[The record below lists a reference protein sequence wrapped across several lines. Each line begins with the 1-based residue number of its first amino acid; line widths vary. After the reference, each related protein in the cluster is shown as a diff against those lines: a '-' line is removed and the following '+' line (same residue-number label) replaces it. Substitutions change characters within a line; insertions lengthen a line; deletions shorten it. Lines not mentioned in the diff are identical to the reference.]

1 MQILII
7 QLLMLLVPSTEKPA
21 PVHILIQTEKGD
33 IEVELN
39 AAEAPI
45 TVANFL
51 KYVDGKFYDGGRFH
65 RTVKPDNQ
73 PDNKVKIDVIQ
84 AGINPEKAKQEFAAI
99 KLERTRD
106 TKLSHKDGTI
116 SMARDGPDTATSDF
130 FICIGDQPE
139 LDFGGKRNPDGQGFA
154 VFGRAIKGMDVV
166 KKIQAAPAEGQ
177 MLTPAI
183 KILSISR
190 ITPKPIQKGKDGP
203 SNR

>member
-1 MQILII
+1 MLFLPV
-7 QLLMLLVPSTEKPA
+7 LLMSMFPISAEARPE
-21 PVHILIQTEKGD
+21 PVRVLIQTEKGG

-39 AAEAPI
+39 AAQAPI

-73 PDNKVKIDVIQ
+73 PDNKVKIEVIQ

-139 LDFGGKRNPDGQGFA
+139 LDLGGKRNPDGQGFA
-154 VFGRAIKGMDVV
+154 AFGRVVKGMDVV
-166 KKIQAAPAEGQ
+166 KKIQTAPAEGQ
-177 MLTPAI
+177 TLTAPV
-183 KILSISR
+183 KILKVFR
-190 ITPKPIQKGKDGP
+190 K
-203 SNR
+203 